1 MAKKKDEKL
10 EAVETEETMAKFQ
23 EKLQE
28 KLDLKNKLIDL
39 FFMSLYLTTFVFIN
53 ICIFYR

>member
-1 MAKKKDEKL
+1 MFNYSSLND
-10 EAVETEETMAKFQ
+10 KFIQ
-23 EKLQE
+23 FQE

>member
-10 EAVETEETMAKFQ
+10 EAVETEEVMAKFQ

-28 KLDLKNKLIDL
+28 LLALSKKRK
-39 FFMSLYLTTFVFIN
+39 
-53 ICIFYR
+53 ICWNTRKSMNFSKI

>member
-1 MAKKKDEKL
+1 MFNYSSLND
-10 EAVETEETMAKFQ
+10 KFIQ
-23 EKLQE
+23 FQK